1 MIARLG
7 ERVANET
14 FVLTVLIHQYQPEG
28 VSDVLPQT
36 CGLDPVRF
44 NILSVS
50 LHQMQICG
58 IGPEIQQ
65 PEKLIRKHLTMQTR
79 EIR

>member
-44 NILSVS
+44 NILSGS
-50 LHQMQICG
+50 LHQMQI
-58 IGPEIQQ
+58 
-65 PEKLIRKHLTMQTR
+65 
-79 EIR
+79 